1 MLHIQYGLQSQIKPC
16 SCGSEDSL
24 AKGICPG
31 VSQVGSI
38 AKFIKGKWREKAVS
52 VHNSVYC
59 LLTSLNYFPGM
70 TAEEITAKRREL
82 RNQFKLDRARAI
94 AQAAEEA
101 EAAFA
106 ERGEIVTETSVV
118 IPSGATWKPSSI
130 PKDQDPGESSSTLP
144 NVTEPSNV
152 EPEEEEIKDIE
163 HLQLTLQEA
172 FFLIWTMDCL
182 TVLDSESVRRQY

>member
-1 MLHIQYGLQSQIKPC
+1 MTLRYRL
-16 SCGSEDSL
+16 
-24 AKGICPG
+24 
-31 VSQVGSI
+31 
-38 AKFIKGKWREKAVS
+38 
-52 VHNSVYC
+52 
-59 LLTSLNYFPGM
+59 GM

-106 ERGEIVTETSVV
+106 ERGVIVTETSVV
-118 IPSGATWKPSSI
+118 IPSGATWKPTST
-130 PKDQDPGESSSTLP
+130 PKEQTVEEGSEPTPS
-144 NVTEPSNV
+144 VTEPN
-152 EPEEEEIKDIE
+152 EDGPEEEEEIKDIE

-182 TVLDSESVRRQY
+182 TVLDSLTVSRRSRSDQFKG

>member
-1 MLHIQYGLQSQIKPC
+1 
-16 SCGSEDSL
+16 
-24 AKGICPG
+24 
-31 VSQVGSI
+31 
-38 AKFIKGKWREKAVS
+38 
-52 VHNSVYC
+52 
-59 LLTSLNYFPGM
+59 M

-106 ERGEIVTETSVV
+106 ERGIIVTETSVV
-118 IPSGATWKPSSI
+118 IPSGATWKPSST
-130 PKDQDPGESSSTLP
+130 PKDRAVEESSEFSP
-144 NVTEPSNV
+144 NVTEPIEA
-152 EPEEEEIKDIE
+152 EPEEEEEEIKDIE

-182 TVLDSESVRRQY
+182 TVLDSLTVRRQFHSDQFLC